1 MDESKS
7 CFERK
12 QKTTPNYYGSTKL
25 TIVSIFDLLRFTDT
39 VAFEHLRYCS
49 RARQDRP
56 CHCNITLIPSAY
68 RGLTPR
74 ERPALTTFSMRN
86 RHISRIRQT
95 KQDRLLKVHIS
106 NTLCSYSEA
115 SPKSSGDIIFKN
127 PSTSRLR
134 GLSCLKLRTQSQV
147 QIASLSPSSSS
158 ASFA

>member
-7 CFERK
+7 
-12 QKTTPNYYGSTKL
+12 TPNYYGSTKL

-74 ERPALTTFSMRN
+74 ERPALTTFLMRN